1 MLSYHTW
8 DAVRLAG
15 AAVLIPLDLKNH
27 MSSGELVSDLE
38 YKSSRLA

>member
-1 MLSYHTW
+1 MLPYHAW

-15 AAVLIPLDLKNH
+15 AALLIPLYLKNH
-27 MSSGELVSDLE
+27 VSSGELVNDSE